1 MFSSFNLKCNHET
14 HKDFRKK
21 RKLTVIILEGINIE
35 KLMSVTL
42 VLVLFDL
49 HSLFGEV
56 GQLYYSK

>member
-35 KLMSVTL
+35 KLLSVTL

-49 HSLFGEV
+49 HSLFGKV
-56 GQLYYSK
+56 K